1 MNPVDAKSS
10 IYFNLD
16 EKNNKKDLELKV
28 GDNVRISKWKNSFI
42 KAMFQ
47 IAPKKFC
54 DSKS

>member
-10 IYFNLD
+10 IYINLD
-16 EKNNKKDLELKV
+16 KKNNKKDLELKV
-28 GDNVRISKWKNSFI
+28 GDNVRISKRKNSFI